1 MFWNECYDRT
11 QSLCDVQT
19 RLFNCCTKAAFYSL
33 PVLVF
38 KTTAI
43 YASGKVNYLAS
54 YGIFLVVITGIFSLY
69 KTRQDG
75 AEIKNATNEP

>member
-1 MFWNECYDRT
+1 MLVLECYRT
-11 QSLCDVQT
+11 QSLCDVQPVGSSNSSRKFKKVGLFNLILIQT

-54 YGIFLVVITGIFSLY
+54 YGIFLG
-69 KTRQDG
+69 
-75 AEIKNATNEP
+75 